1 MTWLKRFMRHVWMS
15 PLIARRAFTDETL
28 RAIEVAVAT
37 CEQTHRGQVRFVV
50 EAELTT
56 QQLWSGLTSRARA
69 VEVFSG
75 LRVWDT
81 EENNGVLI
89 YVLLADRK
97 VEIIAD
103 RGIHA
108 KVGTE
113 RWRAICKEM
122 ELHFRKRDFR
132 EGSVNAIHKVGV
144 ELAFYF
150 PSHGHRTNEQSD
162 KPVML

>member
-15 PLIARRAFTDETL
+15 PLIARRAFTEETL
-28 RAIEVAVAT
+28 RAIEAAVAT

-50 EAELTT
+50 EAELHTH
-56 QQLWSGLTSRARA
+56 QLWAGLTSRARA
-69 VEVFSG
+69 LEVFSG

-122 ELHFRKRDFR
+122 ELNFRKGDFR

-150 PSHGHRTNEQSD
+150 PPHGQLTNEQSD

>member
-28 RAIEVAVAT
+28 RAIEAAVAT

-50 EAELTT
+50 EAELHTH
-56 QQLWSGLTSRARA
+56 QLWAGLTSRARA
-69 VEVFSG
+69 LEVFSG
-75 LRVWDT
+75 LRIWDT

-122 ELHFRKRDFR
+122 ELHFRKGDFR

-150 PSHGHRTNEQSD
+150 PSHGQRTNEQSD

>member
-1 MTWLKRFMRHVWMS
+1 MDWLKRFMRHVLMS
-15 PLIARRAFTDETL
+15 PLIARRAFDHATL
-28 RAIEVAVAT
+28 VAIESAVAAS
-37 CEQTHRGQVRFVV
+37 EQTHRGQVRFVV
-50 EAELTT
+50 EAELHIH
-56 QQLWSGLTSRARA
+56 QLWMGLSSRARA
-69 VEVFSG
+69 LEVFSG

-103 RGIHA
+103 RGIHTN
-108 KVGTE
+108 VGEE

-122 ELHFRKRDFR
+122 ELHFRKGDFR
-132 EGSVNAIHKVGV
+132 NGSVNAIHKVGV

-150 PSHGHRTNEQSD
+150 PANGEHANEQPD
-162 KPVML
+162 KPVMM

>member
-28 RAIEVAVAT
+28 RAIEVAVAI

-81 EENNGVLI
+81 
-89 YVLLADRK
+89 
-97 VEIIAD
+97 
-103 RGIHA
+103 
-108 KVGTE
+108 
-113 RWRAICKEM
+113 
-122 ELHFRKRDFR
+122 
-132 EGSVNAIHKVGV
+132 
-144 ELAFYF
+144 
-150 PSHGHRTNEQSD
+150 
-162 KPVML
+162 